1 MFSLLTSYFIQ
12 TKFIHSYIFNEY
24 IDNYSQTNNKHIVL
38 GITNN
43 DKIGIAFQE
52 ESNNTIQKIYILN
65 YIIRDK
71 CNNNEIIYYFGNDDN
86 KIRLKFYVK
95 NNVES
100 SMKDFYYHI
109 FSVEENIDVHIKLKD
124 EYIDFFINSR
134 FYEMNKHFKNSDFIY
149 FINLISQDR
158 KIISNKIPFN
168 FIQYNDHIIKNEPK
182 EDKKEEVNL
191 LSF

>member
-1 MFSLLTSYFIQ
+1 MFSLLTSYFTQ

-24 IDNYSQTNNKHIVL
+24 IGNNKHIVL
-38 GITNN
+38 GVTNN

-52 ESNNTIQKIYILN
+52 EENNIIPNIYILN

-71 CNNNEIIYYFGNDDN
+71 CNNNEVIYYFGENN
-86 KIRLKFYVK
+86 NQIRLKFYVK

-109 FSVEENIDVHIKLKD
+109 FSVEENIDVHIQLKE

-158 KIISNKIPFN
+158 KIISNRKPFIEEN
-168 FIQYNDHIIKNEPK
+168 NIIKNNIS
-182 EDKKEEVNL
+182 KKEEVDL